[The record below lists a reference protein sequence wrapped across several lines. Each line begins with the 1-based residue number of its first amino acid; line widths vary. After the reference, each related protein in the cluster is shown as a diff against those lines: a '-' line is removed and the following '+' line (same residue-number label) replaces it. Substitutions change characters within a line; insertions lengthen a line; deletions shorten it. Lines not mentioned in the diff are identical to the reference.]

1 MKTKSL
7 LPELVSHEE
16 LFWLFSVETKFKEN
30 VTNEYWRTIFLLH
43 CKLLKKLISHATAA
57 T

>member
-16 LFWLFSVETKFKEN
+16 LFWLFSIETKFKEN